1 MKRLFRVL
9 SYATLVALV
18 FSCSSKED
26 GLFVPAQKDNT
37 IITVSASVES
47 SPTKTTLQDDLSIIW
62 NAEDA
67 ISLLAS
73 GVNYEFKT
81 SSAKLKDG
89 GLRANFDHEGEI
101 PQQSYYAIY
110 PFNSGALLN
119 GSVITTQLPAI
130 QTAAANSFG
139 PGANLAVAY
148 ADWGQPFKF
157 RNAAAMIKVS
167 FKTTD
172 ADAAIK
178 SITFRSLNSSILL
191 SGTVQLTPTVEDG
204 VVTNVAMTV
213 TSGQPYVTLQ
223 APDGQYLQPNTE
235 YYITAAPAALTS
247 GYRIEFETAD
257 GLTFGRDYS
266 DATYKSAVLS
276 RNTIS
281 ATGKKNLDNFEITG
295 YFRVRYAETNNHPG
309 IGEYL
314 VVYKMPDGSYRILN
328 EDKTDTYIVKGT
340 HFALSGSQMINVLS
354 QTLTDVGKQE
364 LERMV
369 AFVFRNAW
377 LSSSNSDDNISFA
390 DDELITST
398 SPIGISVNR
407 YRYNSKYY
415 YFANVVLYNRTDNT
429 NITLTLD
436 NLTCKLNSSDS
447 GTVDG
452 LFNTNTSSVNP
463 QGNPNSCSDLVNAL
477 MMHATFS
484 VPIFGDQ
491 TATVKKG
498 ATDALKK
505 DNAFSG
511 AFTTASHNTLEGKPT
526 YEVYKDHFMIRTNDL
541 LSGASLSDI
550 WIYKHGTKNYAYYIN
565 NK

>member
-257 GLTFGRDYS
+257 GLAFGRDYRT
-266 DATYKSAVLS
+266 ATYKKSVLS

-281 ATGKKNLDNFEITG
+281 ATGKKNLDNFEIKG

-309 IGEYL
+309 TGEYL
-314 VVYKMPDGSYRILN
+314 VVYKMPDGSYKIIN

-340 HFALSGSQMINVLS
+340 HFELHGSEMALNPDYKRQQME
-354 QTLTDVGKQE
+354 G
-364 LERMV
+364 MV
-369 AFVFRNAW
+369 AYVFRNAW
-377 LSSSNSDDNISFA
+377 LSSANPADNITFA
-390 DDELITST
+390 DDELIMSPSSIGLQVNSYNLSST
-398 SPIGISVNR
+398 T
-407 YRYNSKYY
+407 YY
-415 YFANVVLYNRTDNT
+415 YTNVKLYNRTDNT
-429 NITLTLD
+429 TVTLTLD
-436 NLTCKLNSSDS
+436 NLTCNLNSSDA
-447 GTVDG
+447 GTVKG
-452 LFNTNTSSVNP
+452 KFNTKSASTNP
-463 QGNPNSCSDLVNAL
+463 GGNPNSCDDLVDAL
-477 MMHATFS
+477 LKHATFS
-484 VPIFGDQ
+484 GFDSM
-491 TATVKKG
+491 VKNK
-498 ATDALKK
+498 AVSALKGD
-505 DNAFSG
+505 DNAFTG
-511 AFTTASHNTLEGKPT
+511 AFTTATHTSKNGT
-526 YEVYKDHFMIRTNDL
+526 VCKDHFMIKTADL
-541 LSGASLSDI
+541 LSGASLSNI
-550 WIYKHGTKNYAYYIN
+550 WIYKNDTKTYEYYKS

>member
-257 GLTFGRDYS
+257 GLTFGRDYRT
-266 DATYKSAVLS
+266 ATYKKSVLT

-281 ATGKKNLDNFEITG
+281 ATGKKNFDNFEITG

-309 IGEYL
+309 TGEYL
-314 VVYKMPDGSYRILN
+314 VVYKMPDGSYKIIN

-340 HFALSGSQMINVLS
+340 HFELSGSGMAFNSSYKRQQME
-354 QTLTDVGKQE
+354 G
-364 LERMV
+364 MV
-369 AFVFRNAW
+369 AYVFRNAW
-377 LSSSNSDDNISFA
+377 LSSANPADNITFA
-390 DDELITST
+390 DDELIMSPSSIGLQVNSYNVSST
-398 SPIGISVNR
+398 T
-407 YRYNSKYY
+407 YY
-415 YFANVVLYNRTDNT
+415 YTNVKLYNRTDNT
-429 NITLTLD
+429 TVTLTLD
-436 NLTCKLNSSDS
+436 NLTCNLNTSDA
-447 GTVDG
+447 GTVKG
-452 LFNTNTSSVNP
+452 KFNTKSASTNP
-463 QGNPNSCSDLVNAL
+463 GGNPNSCNDLVDAL
-477 MMHATFS
+477 LKHATFS
-484 VPIFGDQ
+484 GFDSM
-491 TATVKKG
+491 VKD
-498 ATDALKK
+498 AAVSALKGD
-505 DNAFSG
+505 DNAFTG
-511 AFTTASHNTLEGKPT
+511 AFTTATHTSMNGT
-526 YEVYKDHFMIRTNDL
+526 VCKDHFMIKTADL
-541 LSGASLSDI
+541 LSGASLSNI
-550 WIYKHGTKNYAYYIN
+550 WIYKYDTKSYEYYKS

>member
-1 MKRLFRVL
+1 
-9 SYATLVALV
+9 
-18 FSCSSKED
+18 
-26 GLFVPAQKDNT
+26 
-37 IITVSASVES
+37 
-47 SPTKTTLQDDLSIIW
+47 
-62 NAEDA
+62 
-67 ISLLAS
+67 
-73 GVNYEFKT
+73 
-81 SSAKLKDG
+81 
-89 GLRANFDHEGEI
+89 
-101 PQQSYYAIY
+101 
-110 PFNSGALLN
+110 
-119 GSVITTQLPAI
+119 
-130 QTAAANSFG
+130 
-139 PGANLAVAY
+139 
-148 ADWGQPFKF
+148 
-157 RNAAAMIKVS
+157 
-167 FKTTD
+167 
-172 ADAAIK
+172 
-178 SITFRSLNSSILL
+178 
-191 SGTVQLTPTVEDG
+191 
-204 VVTNVAMTV
+204 
-213 TSGQPYVTLQ
+213 
-223 APDGQYLQPNTE
+223 
-235 YYITAAPAALTS
+235 
-247 GYRIEFETAD
+247 
-257 GLTFGRDYS
+257 
-266 DATYKSAVLS
+266 
-276 RNTIS
+276 
-281 ATGKKNLDNFEITG
+281 
-295 YFRVRYAETNNHPG
+295 
-309 IGEYL
+309 
-314 VVYKMPDGSYRILN
+314 
-328 EDKTDTYIVKGT
+328 
-340 HFALSGSQMINVLS
+340 MINVLS

>member
-295 YFRVRYAETNNHPG
+295 YFRVRYAETNNHLG
-309 IGEYL
+309 TGEYL

-340 HFALSGSQMINVLS
+340 HFALSGSEMIDVIS

-369 AFVFRNAW
+369 AYVFRNAW

-398 SPIGISVNR
+398 SHIGISVNR

-436 NLTCKLNSSDS
+436 NLTCKLNSSDA

-452 LFNTNTSSVNP
+452 LFNTNTANVNP

-491 TATVKKG
+491 TATVKKR

-550 WIYKHGTKNYAYYIN
+550 WIYKHGTKNYAYYIS